1 MIPLYRPGSGLLHR
15 IPAGV
20 KLGSLA
26 LSAIVIMAAV
36 HDLLSAGIALTAT
49 VVLYLVAGFHDA
61 TILKE
66 TWRLRWLTLV
76 LGGALAVFVSPQVA
90 VVNTSRVVVLMLLAA
105 LLTLTTPVGALLDTL
120 HRMLRPLRP
129 LGVNADA
136 VALTLLLALT
146 LVPFVADVL
155 AQVRAAHAARG
166 VRMGRH
172 ALLPVLVRVLRHADD
187 VGDALSARGLA

>member
-1 MIPLYRPGSGLLHR
+1 MIPLYRPGQSYLHR
-15 IPAGV
+15 VPAGV
-20 KLGSLA
+20 KLASLA
-26 LSAIVIMAAV
+26 LCAIVSMAAA
-36 HDLLSAGIALTAT
+36 HDLLSAGIALVAT

-61 TILKE
+61 TILQE
-66 TWRLRWLTLV
+66 TWRLRWLILV
-76 LGGALAVFVSPQVA
+76 LGGALAVFVSLEVA

-120 HRMLRPLRP
+120 HRVLRPLRP
-129 LGVNADA
+129 MGVNADA